1 MTIIDSGIASPTR
14 ANAPTAI
21 HGSLMRSVSLC
32 GLEDSVL
39 RVVESGG
46 GNSLCRLFYCNQQSV
61 TDGSVIEKR
70 IIQISSR

>member
-1 MTIIDSGIASPTR
+1 MARFPCSGTLGRSRLEMTIIDSGIASPTR

-46 GNSLCRLFYCNQQSV
+46 GIRCAACFIASNRA
-61 TDGSVIEKR
+61 
-70 IIQISSR
+70 

>member
-14 ANAPTAI
+14 ASAPTAI

-46 GNSLCRLFYCNQQSV
+46 GFVVADDSLQHYRLCVRPRGDRVVSV
-61 TDGSVIEKR
+61 V
-70 IIQISSR
+70 

>member
-14 ANAPTAI
+14 ASAPTAI
-21 HGSLMRSVSLC
+21 HGSLMRSVSLY

-46 GNSLCRLFYCNQQSV
+46 GSGETASIGTELEVRDRVCLL
-61 TDGSVIEKR
+61 KR
-70 IIQISSR
+70 Q